1 MSAAKPLD
9 VDGDAVNFKGDVM
22 KGIKRAVGA
31 TVRSL
36 GDKAASAGSRQSEAK
51 SDSSRTIGR
60 VMKDVATRAMRPA
73 RRGAR

>member
-1 MSAAKPLD
+1 
-9 VDGDAVNFKGDVM
+9 M

-51 SDSSRTIGR
+51 SDSSKAIGR